1 MAMLMRGSRS
11 SILLCML
18 GLYVVLAMATAATGG
33 GDEAALLA
41 IKAELIDGGGALSS
55 WNASTGF
62 CSWEGVTCTARLRNP
77 PRVLQ
82 LSLWRKGL
90 AGTLS
95 AAIGN
100 LTFLRDLELG
110 FNWLHGDVPASLGRL
125 RRLRYLDLGY
135 NTFSGEIPANLSS
148 CVAMEQMFLDANG
161 FIGNIPADLGDR
173 LTQVQVLRLNNN
185 SLTGPVPASLA
196 NMSSLWHLALGNNH
210 LDGTIPLEL
219 AGLSGL
225 RYLDLAV
232 NELHGE
238 LPVSLYNLSLL
249 WSFHVEGNM
258 LHGSI
263 PADIGSKLPRMKDFS
278 IANNR
283 FTGGIP
289 SSLSNLTTLT
299 SLQLSINAFTGFVPR
314 DLGRRM
320 QRLQYLY
327 MPYNLLEA
335 DDTEGWEFVS
345 SLANCTQLLQLS
357 LSDNNFGGRLPR
369 SVANL
374 SATLQ
379 YLFLSDCS
387 SISGSIPQ
395 NIGNLV
401 GLSILDF
408 SNTSISGVIPDSI
421 GKLAN
426 LVRLAL
432 YRARLS
438 GLIPSSLGNL
448 TQLNEIIAY
457 SNNLEGPIPANL
469 GNLRN
474 LYLLDLSA
482 NYRLNGS
489 IPKEVLLPSLS
500 SSLDLSHNSFSGTLP
515 SEVGNLVNLNRL
527 ILSGNQLAG
536 YIPDTIGSCLVLDSL
551 LLDNNMFEGS
561 IPQSLQ
567 NVKGLQVLNLT
578 ANKLSGSIPDALS
591 NIGTL
596 QELYLAHNNLSGLI
610 PASLQKL
617 TSLLTFDASFNDLQ
631 GEVPNGGIF
640 ANVTAISVTGNTRLC
655 GGIPQLRLVPCSTHT
670 SKDSKKYKSKSLMI
684 SLITTGAM
692 LLLVSVVVAIWK
704 LKQGPKSQSPPTV
717 TEEEG
722 FQRVSYQALLRGTDG
737 FSESNLLG
745 KGRYGSVYKCTLE
758 GEDKPVAVKVFNL
771 QQLGSSKSFQA
782 ECEALRRVRHR
793 SLIKI
798 ITCCSSIDNQGQDFK
813 ALVID
818 LMPNGSLDGWLHP
831 KYSTATLNST
841 LSLAQRLDIA
851 VHVMDA
857 LDYLHNHCQPPIVHC
872 DVKPSNILLA
882 EDMSARVGD
891 FGISRILL
899 ETGTS
904 QNSNSTTGIRG
915 SIGYVAPEYGEGS
928 PISTLGDV
936 YSLGILLLE
945 MFTGRSPTDDMFRET
960 VDLHK
965 FSESALPDRVLEITD
980 PTIWV
985 HNDANDKIT
994 RSRVQECL
1002 VSVISIGISCSKQ
1015 QPRERMPIQD
1025 AAMEMHAIR
1034 DANLMLASPLAV
1046 EREAD
1051 TLIGHATTISK

>member
-1 MAMLMRGSRS
+1 MSMRGSRS

-18 GLYVVLAMATAATGG
+18 GLYVVLATAATAAATG

-41 IKAELIDGGGALSS
+41 IKAELIDGGGALAS
-55 WNASTGF
+55 WNASTGGF
-62 CSWEGVTCTARLRNP
+62 CSWEGVTCTARRRNP

-82 LSLWRKGL
+82 LSLWRKGV

-148 CVAMEQMFLDANG
+148 CVAMERMFLDANDFVG
-161 FIGNIPADLGDR
+161 RIPADLGDT

-185 SLTGPVPASLA
+185 SLTGPIPVSLA
-196 NMSSLWHLALGNNH
+196 NMSSLRHLALGNNQ
-210 LDGTIPLEL
+210 LDGTIPPGLADI
-219 AGLSGL
+219 AGLQH
-225 RYLDLAV
+225 LDLAV
-232 NELHGE
+232 NKLHGA
-238 LPVSLYNLSLL
+238 LPLAIYNLSLL
-249 WSFHVEGNM
+249 SNFHVEGNR

-263 PADIGSKLPRMKDFS
+263 PADIGSKFPNMKDFS
-278 IANNR
+278 LANNR
-283 FTGGIP
+283 LTGGIP
-289 SSLSNLTTLT
+289 SSISNLTTLT
-299 SLQLSINAFTGFVPR
+299 SLQLSINGFTGFVPR

-320 QRLQYLY
+320 QRLQILY
-327 MPYNLLEA
+327 ISYNLLEA

-345 SLANCTQLLQLS
+345 SLTNCTQLLQLS
-357 LSDNNFGGRLPR
+357 LNDNNFGGRLPR

-379 YLFLSDCS
+379 YLFLSDCT

-395 NIGNLV
+395 DIGNLV
-401 GLSILDF
+401 GVRILDF

-426 LVRLAL
+426 LVELGL

-448 TQLNEIIAY
+448 TQLNAIIAY

-469 GNLRN
+469 GKLRN
-474 LYLLDLSA
+474 LYILDLSA

-489 IPKEVLLPSLS
+489 IPKEVLLTSLS
-500 SSLDLSHNSFSGTLP
+500 SILDLSYNSFSGTLP

-527 ILSGNQLAG
+527 ILSGNHLAG
-536 YIPDTIGSCLVLDSL
+536 HIPDTIGTCLVLDSL
-551 LLDNNMFEGS
+551 MLDDNMFEGS

-578 ANKLSGSIPDALS
+578 ANKLSGRIPDALS
-591 NIGTL
+591 NIGAL

-610 PASLQKL
+610 PGSLQKL

-631 GEVPNGGIF
+631 GQVPNGGVF
-640 ANVTAISVTGNTRLC
+640 ANLTAISVTGNSRLC
-655 GGIPQLRLVPCSTHT
+655 GGIPQLRLVPCPTQTLS
-670 SKDSKKYKSKSLMI
+670 DSKKERSKSLMI
-684 SLITTGAM
+684 SLTTTGAV
-692 LLLVSVVVAIWK
+692 LLLVSVTFSIWK
-704 LKQGPKSQSPPTV
+704 LKQRPKSQAPPTV
-717 TEEEG
+717 TEDG

-798 ITCCSSIDNQGQDFK
+798 ITCCASIDNQGQDFK

-818 LMPNGSLDGWLHP
+818 LMPNGSLYGWLHP
-831 KYSTATLNST
+831 KYSTATLNNT

-904 QNSNSTTGIRG
+904 QNSNSTIGIRG

-985 HNDANDKIT
+985 HNDVNDKIT

-1015 QPRERMPIQD
+1015 QPRDRMPIRD

-1034 DANLMLASPLAV
+1034 DANLMLLGA
-1046 EREAD
+1046 R
-1051 TLIGHATTISK
+1051 

>member
-1 MAMLMRGSRS
+1 
-11 SILLCML
+11 
-18 GLYVVLAMATAATGG
+18 
-33 GDEAALLA
+33 
-41 IKAELIDGGGALSS
+41 
-55 WNASTGF
+55 
-62 CSWEGVTCTARLRNP
+62 
-77 PRVLQ
+77 
-82 LSLWRKGL
+82 
-90 AGTLS
+90 
-95 AAIGN
+95 
-100 LTFLRDLELG
+100 
-110 FNWLHGDVPASLGRL
+110 
-125 RRLRYLDLGY
+125 
-135 NTFSGEIPANLSS
+135 
-148 CVAMEQMFLDANG
+148 MEQLFLDANDFVG
-161 FIGNIPADLGDR
+161 RIPADLGDR
-173 LTQVQVLRLNNN
+173 MARVQVLRLKNN
-185 SLTGPVPASLA
+185 SLTGPIPASLA
-196 NMSSLWHLALGNNH
+196 NMSSLWHLALANNQ
-210 LDGTIPLEL
+210 LDGTIPQGLADI
-219 AGLSGL
+219 AGLQK
-225 RYLDLAV
+225 LDLAV
-232 NELHGE
+232 NKLHGA
-238 LPVSLYNLSLL
+238 LPLAIYNLSLL
-249 WSFHVEGNM
+249 SNFHVEGNR

-263 PADIGSKLPRMKDFS
+263 PADIGSKFPNMTDFS
-278 IANNR
+278 LANNR
-283 FTGGIP
+283 LTGGIP
-289 SSLSNLTTLT
+289 SSISNLTTLT

-335 DDTEGWEFVS
+335 DDTEGWEFVN

-357 LSDNNFGGRLPR
+357 LSYNNFGGRLPR

-379 YLFLSDCS
+379 YLFLADCS

-395 NIGNLV
+395 DIGNLV

-426 LVRLAL
+426 LVKLGL

-448 TQLNEIIAY
+448 TQLNAIIAY

-469 GNLRN
+469 GKLRN
-474 LYLLDLSA
+474 LYILDLSA

-489 IPKEVLLPSLS
+489 IPKEILLPSLS
-500 SSLDLSHNSFSGTLP
+500 SILDLSYNSFSGTLP
-515 SEVGNLVNLNRL
+515 SEVGNLVNLNQL
-527 ILSGNQLAG
+527 ILSRNQLAG
-536 YIPDTIGSCLVLDSL
+536 HIPDTIGTCLVLDSL
-551 LLDNNMFEGS
+551 MLDNNMFEGS

-578 ANKLSGSIPDALS
+578 ANKLSGRIPDALS
-591 NIGTL
+591 NIGAL

-610 PASLQKL
+610 PGSLQKL
-617 TSLLTFDASFNDLQ
+617 TSLLTFNASFNDLQ
-631 GEVPNGGIF
+631 GQVPNGGVF
-640 ANVTAISVTGNTRLC
+640 ANVTAISVTGNSRLC
-655 GGIPQLRLVPCSTHT
+655 GGIPQLHLVPCSTHT
-670 SKDSKKYKSKSLMI
+670 LKDSKKYKSKSLMI

-692 LLLVSVVVAIWK
+692 LLLVSVAVAIWK
-704 LKQGPKSQSPPTV
+704 LKQGPKSQSPPTTV
-717 TEEEG
+717 TEEG
-722 FQRVSYQALLRGTDG
+722 FQRISYQALLRGTDG

-745 KGRYGSVYKCTLE
+745 KGRYGSVYKCTLQ

-793 SLIKI
+793 ALIKI
-798 ITCCSSIDNQGQDFK
+798 ITCCSSIDDQGQDFK

-831 KYSTATLNST
+831 KYNTATLNNT
-841 LSLAQRLDIA
+841 
-851 VHVMDA
+851 

-882 EDMSARVGD
+882 EDMSDRVGD

-904 QNSNSTTGIRG
+904 QNSNSTIGIRG
-915 SIGYVAPEYGEGS
+915 SIGYVAP
-928 PISTLGDV
+928 
-936 YSLGILLLE
+936 
-945 MFTGRSPTDDMFRET
+945 GRSPTDDMFRET

-965 FSESALPDRVLEITD
+965 FSVSALPDRVLEITD

-985 HNDANDKIT
+985 HNDANDRIT
-994 RSRVQECL
+994 RSRVEECL

-1015 QPRERMPIQD
+1015 QPRERMPIRD

-1034 DANLMLASPLAV
+1034 DANLMLLASSLAV
-1046 EREAD
+1046 EREGEREAD
-1051 TLIGHATTISK
+1051 TLIGHATTTSK